1 MNFSALA
8 VCLLVSATSLAP
20 VEAFVPISVRHA
32 VLPTGVTHKTS
43 SISNSFAP
51 LTKEVSSFKSHDSFE
66 LRMSDGTAVA
76 GGEGSEGG
84 SVGTGTASM
93 SSMIFSLAK
102 NIVGAGVLSLP
113 AGIAA
118 FGNKKSA
125 MLPATILIAT
135 LGGLSGYAF
144 SLIGRVCSYTGALSY
159 RDAWSKTIG
168 EDTSIIPAASCTF
181 KTTIAILAYSMILAD
196 TGQSLLSTVGYNLS
210 RTNTLFGVTGAF
222 LLPLCL
228 LKNLA
233 ALAPFS
239 LLGVVGMGYT
249 TIAMMIRYF
258 GGAYAFPSG
267 ALLPGVATAL
277 QPNFGTNGA
286 MAVFSPNSF
295 ILISMLSTAYMAHF
309 NAPKF
314 FVELKDNTV
323 KRFNTLVGS
332 AFALSIAIFLA
343 IAGAGFC
350 TFGGASSGLILNN
363 YSNKDVLMSLSR
375 VAVAIS
381 LLFSYPLVFSGC
393 RDGVL
398 DIANVP
404 AEKRT
409 NGLLNK
415 VTVAILAGVTG
426 SALVLKDLS
435 FVLSFGGAT
444 LGNALIY
451 VYPALMFR
459 KAVKDMGE
467 KATKGLKREVN
478 FAMGTAGLGIAMGI
492 VGAKMAIK
500 SLVS

>member
-1 MNFSALA
+1 MKYSTLELCLLALA
-8 VCLLVSATSLAP
+8 TSSASI
-20 VEAFVPISVRHA
+20 EAFAPISIRHA
-32 VLPTGVTHKTS
+32 PLAVGISHKAS
-43 SISNSFAP
+43 FSDPFAISK
-51 LTKEVSSFKSHDSFE
+51 KEKSTYKSNDSFQ
-66 LRMSDGTAVA
+66 LRMSAGTNAV
-76 GGEGSEGG
+76 GVEGSEGEPLGNG
-84 SVGTGTASM
+84 SASL

-118 FGNKKSA
+118 FGNKPSA
-125 MLPATILIAT
+125 MLPATLLIAAV
-135 LGGLSGYAF
+135 GGLSGYAF

-181 KTTIAILAYSMILAD
+181 KTSCAILAYSMILAD
-196 TGQSLLSTVGYNLS
+196 TGKSLLSTVGLNLS
-210 RTNTLFGVTGAF
+210 RTNTLFGITGAF

-249 TIAMMIRYF
+249 TLAMLIRYF
-258 GGAYAFPSG
+258 AGAYKAPSG
-267 ALLPGVATAL
+267 ALLPDVAASL
-277 QPNFGTNGA
+277 QPSFGTNGA
-286 MAVFSPNSF
+286 MSVFSPNSF

-314 FVELKDNTV
+314 FVELKDNTI
-323 KRFNTLVGS
+323 KRYNILVGS
-332 AFALSIAIFLA
+332 AFALSIAIFIA
-343 IAGAGFC
+343 IAGAGFL

-381 LLFSYPLVFSGC
+381 LVFSYPLVFSGC

-398 DIANVP
+398 DLANVP

-415 VTVAILAGVTG
+415 VTVGILAAVTG
-426 SALVLKDLS
+426 LALVLDDLS

-459 KAVKDMGE
+459 KAVKNMGD

-478 FAMGTAGLGIAMGI
+478 FALSSAGLGVGMGI
-492 VGAKMAIK
+492 LGAKMALK
-500 SLVS
+500 SLTT